1 MTNNKLNV
9 ILVDDEERSLKLLR
23 TLLEKFCPEVNVV
36 AMGDGIDSAE
46 KLIREHQPDLVFL
59 DIQMPE
65 GTAFDLLRRFGTKLP
80 FQIVFVTSYSHY
92 ALTAIKFSALDYL
105 LKPVEVADLQR
116 AVQRAVENLEATGTA
131 GKQIINLLQNLDSN
145 AIEKSITVHENE
157 QVVFVRMSTV
167 THIEASD
174 RYSFLYTENGEKHL
188 LTKTLRDF
196 EEFLADNEAFIRIS
210 KTVILNL
217 NFVKEYSKGEPCFV
231 SLKSGQAFEIPRRKK
246 HEVLAK
252 LKIKF

>member
-1 MTNNKLNV
+1 MKTTKLNV

-23 TLLEKFCPEVNVV
+23 TLLEKFCPEVNIV
-36 AMGDGIDSAE
+36 AMADGIDSSE

-65 GTAFDLLRRFGTKLP
+65 GTAFDLLRRFGEKLP

-116 AVQRAVENLEATGTA
+116 AVERALENVQAAGDS
-131 GKQIINLLQNLDSN
+131 GKQIINLLQNLESD

-157 QVVFVRMSTV
+157 QVVFVRMSSV
-167 THIEASD
+167 TYIEAAD
-174 RYSFLYTENGEKHL
+174 RYSYLFTDTGEKHL
-188 LTKTLRDF
+188 LTKTLKEF

-210 KTVILNL
+210 KTIILNL

-231 SLKSGQAFEIPRRKK
+231 SLKTGQAFEIPRRKK
-246 HEVLAK
+246 QEVLAK